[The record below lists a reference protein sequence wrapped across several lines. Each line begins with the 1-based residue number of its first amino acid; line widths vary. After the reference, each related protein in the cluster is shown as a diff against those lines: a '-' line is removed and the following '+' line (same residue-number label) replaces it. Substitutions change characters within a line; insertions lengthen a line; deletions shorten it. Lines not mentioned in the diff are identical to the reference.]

1 MAKKSGMTKHDL
13 EIGEF
18 LRLGGMKIP
27 AGLAAKARATM
38 TKSMLLKK
46 PEAGTD
52 LRMEGAKLYGQLKG
66 GSSIAVDDPAN
77 RETLDRI
84 LRLHRRVASK
94 KVAFPKV
101 APGRGWV
108 STVFSGTVVP
118 PFGFAYSLPTTP
130 PGGLLPIIGN
140 PTMSGTANVNGQI
153 SASAVTSETGTSVGG
168 EFAYV
173 GIYFHP
179 AGPGTLT
186 ISATPTYTYEWM
198 TNSIPD
204 VGGLAAGSLWLVVF
218 GVNDQGD
225 YLSPIE
231 DVQGLFSEFT
241 FGQFQYGGQLGAQ
254 QSLSASLHTTPS
266 FVYMCY
272 VAADVWVLGEGW
284 PGSLAV
290 SMVSATVPSISYEF
304 AGEFAPPK
312 L

>member
-1 MAKKSGMTKHDL
+1 VAKKSGMTKHDL
-13 EIGEF
+13 QIGEF

-52 LRMEGAKLYGQLKG
+52 LRMEGAKLYSQLKG
-66 GSSIAVDDPAN
+66 VSSIAVDDPAN
-77 RETLDRI
+77 RETLDTI

-94 KVAFPKV
+94 KLAFPRV

-108 STVFSGTVVP
+108 STVFSGTLVP
-118 PFGFAYSLPTTP
+118 PFDFAFSLPSPP
-130 PGGLLPIIGN
+130 PGGMLPIIGN
-140 PTMSGTANVNGQI
+140 PGSGTANVNGQI

-168 EFAYV
+168 ESAYV

-198 TNSIPD
+198 TNSVPD
-204 VGGLAAGSLWLVVF
+204 VGGLAKGTLLLGVL

-231 DVQGLFSEFT
+231 DVEYLFYEFT
-241 FGQFQYGGQLGAQ
+241 FGQFHYGGQPGAQ
-254 QSLSASLHTTPS
+254 QSLSVTLHTTPS

-272 VAADVWVLGEGW
+272 VAAYVWVLGEGW

-312 L
+312 V

>member
-1 MAKKSGMTKHDL
+1 
-13 EIGEF
+13 
-18 LRLGGMKIP
+18 
-27 AGLAAKARATM
+27 
-38 TKSMLLKK
+38 
-46 PEAGTD
+46 
-52 LRMEGAKLYGQLKG
+52 
-66 GSSIAVDDPAN
+66 
-77 RETLDRI
+77 
-84 LRLHRRVASK
+84 
-94 KVAFPKV
+94 
-101 APGRGWV
+101 
-108 STVFSGTVVP
+108 
-118 PFGFAYSLPTTP
+118 
-130 PGGLLPIIGN
+130 
-140 PTMSGTANVNGQI
+140 
-153 SASAVTSETGTSVGG
+153 
-168 EFAYV
+168 
-173 GIYFHP
+173 
-179 AGPGTLT
+179 
-186 ISATPTYTYEWM
+186 M